1 MPDWGR
7 LLTVSR
13 GVKQHHFQNLAL
25 NAQLCSHGVSS
36 VASPAT
42 SRPAQVPPLHEQT
55 LLNFRDRLI
64 FAFGAAVLLVTAIAA
79 ISYRRILDEDS
90 DAHWVEHTHVVLE
103 AADSAISGLLD
114 YQSMQRGYAIT
125 GEASFLDQARE
136 ARKHLEWGLSRLRE
150 LMIDNITQQSALDRI
165 EPLIRRELTLY
176 DDAEWATKSRDRELA
191 SRALM
196 TEIRGGFGQLKATE
210 QRLLDERSAAAIRHG
225 AQVKRVIA
233 GGYVMFSLALA
244 LAAALIYVESGKRR
258 RAEERILRDSAELKA
273 ANRELESFSYSVSH
287 DLRAPLRAIDGF
299 SQVLVEDYSAKL
311 DPEARGYLQR
321 IRGATQRMGMLI
333 DDLLKLSRVT
343 RTEIRREQID
353 LSAMA
358 NEIARDLRAGEPE
371 RRAHFEIASG
381 LLAQG
386 DSHLLR
392 IVLQNLLGNAWKF
405 TSKRAE
411 ARIEMGLLR
420 ANGQSAYFVRDN
432 GAGFDPAYADRLF
445 GAFQRLHGVEDFPGT
460 GIGLATVQRVILRHG
475 GKVWAEGAVDQG
487 ATIYF
492 TLSETSH
499 LDGRI

>member
-1 MPDWGR
+1 M
-7 LLTVSR
+7 
-13 GVKQHHFQNLAL
+13 
-25 NAQLCSHGVSS
+25 
-36 VASPAT
+36 
-42 SRPAQVPPLHEQT
+42 
-55 LLNFRDRLI
+55 NFRDRLI

-79 ISYRRILDEDS
+79 ISYRRILEEDS

-103 AADSAISGLLD
+103 AEDSVISDLLD

-125 GEASFLDQARE
+125 GETSFLERATA
-136 ARKHLEWGLSRLRE
+136 ARKQLERELSRLRE
-150 LMIDNITQQSALDRI
+150 VTIDNVSQQSALDRI
-165 EPLIRRELTLY
+165 EPLVRRELAMY
-176 DDAEWATKSRDRELA
+176 DDAEQAIRHRDRELA
-191 SRALM
+191 SRAIM
-196 TEIRGGFGQLKATE
+196 AEIRRGFGEMKATE
-210 QRLLDERSAAAIRHG
+210 KRLLDERSAAAARHD

-233 GGYVMFSLALA
+233 GGYVMFFLALA
-244 LAAALIYVESGKRR
+244 LAAAVIYVESGKRR

-299 SQVLVEDYSAKL
+299 SQVLAEDYGAKL
-311 DPEARGYLQR
+311 DAEARACLQR

-358 NEIARDLRAGEPE
+358 NEIARDLRAGDPE

-392 IVLQNLLGNAWKF
+392 IVLQNLLSNAWKF

-420 ANGQSAYFVRDN
+420 DNGQSTYFVRDN

-445 GAFQRLHGVEDFPGT
+445 GAFQRLHGVEEFPGT

-475 GKVWAEGAVDQG
+475 GKVWAEGAVDRG

-492 TLSETSH
+492 TL
-499 LDGRI
+499 